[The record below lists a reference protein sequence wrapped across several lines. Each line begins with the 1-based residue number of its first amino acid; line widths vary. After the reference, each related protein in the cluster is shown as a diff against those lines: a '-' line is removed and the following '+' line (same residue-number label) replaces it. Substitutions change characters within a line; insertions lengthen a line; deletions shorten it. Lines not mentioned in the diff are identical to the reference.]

1 MSVSIL
7 CESVAKKIQ
16 TSVKSVISP
25 CTGPSPMSLSL
36 GNSGLTFAP
45 REWQNLPHHEDMSA
59 PEKHPAQ
66 TRVLVLEEH
75 PLLRHGVADYLN
87 SQPDIIVC
95 GEADHIRDARHKL
108 NECKPQ
114 LLLTAL
120 RLGTGDSLEF
130 VKSLKSE
137 RPALLIL
144 VYSAFEETI
153 FAERAL
159 RAGAEGYVMKKAPKE
174 ELLRAIREI
183 MSGNIYVSHDVAMR
197 SFKKSLETRSE
208 NPSARPSIGIEK
220 LSDREMHIFFL
231 LGSGLGNSQ
240 IAHSLNL
247 SVKTIESH
255 RENIKHKLDLSCS
268 RDLVACAKKYVEVT
282 FVPST
287 DIIGR
292 GKKKVVGF
300 PAA

>member
-1 MSVSIL
+1 
-7 CESVAKKIQ
+7 
-16 TSVKSVISP
+16 
-25 CTGPSPMSLSL
+25 
-36 GNSGLTFAP
+36 
-45 REWQNLPHHEDMSA
+45 
-59 PEKHPAQ
+59 
-66 TRVLVLEEH
+66 
-75 PLLRHGVADYLN
+75 DYLN

-95 GEADHIRDARHKL
+95 GETDNIRDARNKIHD
-108 NECKPQ
+108 CKPQ

-137 RPALLIL
+137 YPTLLIL

-159 RAGAEGYVMKKAPKE
+159 RAGADGYVMKKAPKE
-174 ELLRAIREI
+174 ELLEAIREI
-183 MSGNIYVSHDVAMR
+183 LGGNIYVSRDVAMR
-197 SFKKSLETRSE
+197 AFKKSLETRPE
-208 NPSARPSIGIEK
+208 NRSAPPSIGIEK

-240 IAHSLNL
+240 IANSLNL

-282 FVPST
+282 FVPPA
-287 DIIGR
+287 DLIGR
-292 GKKKVVGF
+292 SKKKVVRF

>member
-1 MSVSIL
+1 
-7 CESVAKKIQ
+7 
-16 TSVKSVISP
+16 
-25 CTGPSPMSLSL
+25 
-36 GNSGLTFAP
+36 
-45 REWQNLPHHEDMSA
+45 MSA
-59 PEKHPAQ
+59 PEKHPVK
-66 TRVLVLEEH
+66 TRILVLEEH
-75 PLLRHGVADYLN
+75 PLLRYGVAHFLS

-95 GEADHIRDARHKL
+95 GETDNIRDARQKIQ
-108 NECKPQ
+108 ECKPQ

-130 VKSLKSE
+130 LKALKSE
-137 RPALLIL
+137 HPALMIL

-153 FAERAL
+153 FAERAF

-174 ELLRAIREI
+174 ELLTAIREI
-183 MSGNIYVSHDVAMR
+183 VNGNVYVSHEVAMR
-197 SFKKSLETRSE
+197 AFKKSLETRSDQHHQ
-208 NPSARPSIGIEK
+208 SARPTIGIEK
-220 LSDREMHIFFL
+220 LSDRETHIFFL

-268 RDLVACAKKYVEVT
+268 RDLAACAKKYVEVT
-282 FVPST
+282 FVPPA
-287 DIIGR
+287 DVIGR
-292 GKKKVVGF
+292 SKKKVVRF

>member
-1 MSVSIL
+1 
-7 CESVAKKIQ
+7 
-16 TSVKSVISP
+16 
-25 CTGPSPMSLSL
+25 
-36 GNSGLTFAP
+36 
-45 REWQNLPHHEDMSA
+45 
-59 PEKHPAQ
+59 
-66 TRVLVLEEH
+66 
-75 PLLRHGVADYLN
+75 
-87 SQPDIIVC
+87 
-95 GEADHIRDARHKL
+95 
-108 NECKPQ
+108 
-114 LLLTAL
+114 
-120 RLGTGDSLEF
+120 
-130 VKSLKSE
+130 
-137 RPALLIL
+137 
-144 VYSAFEETI
+144 
-153 FAERAL
+153 
-159 RAGAEGYVMKKAPKE
+159 
-174 ELLRAIREI
+174 

>member
-1 MSVSIL
+1 MSS
-7 CESVAKKIQ
+7 S
-16 TSVKSVISP
+16 
-25 CTGPSPMSLSL
+25 
-36 GNSGLTFAP
+36 
-45 REWQNLPHHEDMSA
+45 
-59 PEKHPAQ
+59 EKHPVKA
-66 TRVLVLEEH
+66 RILILEEH
-75 PLLRHGVADYLN
+75 PLLRYGVAHFLN
-87 SQPDIIVC
+87 SQPDMIVC
-95 GEADHIRDARHKL
+95 GETDNIRDARQKIQ
-108 NECKPQ
+108 ESKPQ

-120 RLGTGDSLEF
+120 RLGTGDSIEF
-130 VKSLKSE
+130 LKALKSE
-137 RPALLIL
+137 RPTLLIL

-153 FAERAL
+153 FAERAF
-159 RAGAEGYVMKKAPKE
+159 RAGAEGYVMKKTPKE
-174 ELLRAIREI
+174 ELLNAIREI

-208 NPSARPSIGIEK
+208 EQHPSTRPSVGIEK

-268 RDLVACAKKYVEVT
+268 RDLIACAKKYVEVT
-282 FVPST
+282 FVPPT
-287 DIIGR
+287 NIISR
-292 GKKKVVGF
+292 GKKKVVRF

>member
-1 MSVSIL
+1 
-7 CESVAKKIQ
+7 
-16 TSVKSVISP
+16 
-25 CTGPSPMSLSL
+25 
-36 GNSGLTFAP
+36 
-45 REWQNLPHHEDMSA
+45 MSA
-59 PEKHPAQ
+59 PEKNPVE
-66 TRVLVLEEH
+66 TRILVLEEH

-95 GEADHIRDARHKL
+95 GETDNIRDARNKIHD
-108 NECKPQ
+108 CKPQ

-137 RPALLIL
+137 YPTLLIL

-159 RAGAEGYVMKKAPKE
+159 RAGADGYVMKKAPKE
-174 ELLRAIREI
+174 ELLEAIREI
-183 MSGNIYVSHDVAMR
+183 LGGNIYVSRDVAMR
-197 SFKKSLETRSE
+197 AFKKSLETRPE
-208 NPSARPSIGIEK
+208 NRSAPPSTGIEK

-240 IAHSLNL
+240 IANSLNL

-282 FVPST
+282 FVPPTNITS
-287 DIIGR
+287 GS
-292 GKKKVVGF
+292 KKKVVRF

>member
-1 MSVSIL
+1 
-7 CESVAKKIQ
+7 
-16 TSVKSVISP
+16 
-25 CTGPSPMSLSL
+25 
-36 GNSGLTFAP
+36 
-45 REWQNLPHHEDMSA
+45 MSA
-59 PEKHPAQ
+59 PEKKPVE
-66 TRVLVLEEH
+66 TRILFLQEH

-95 GEADHIRDARHKL
+95 GETDNIRDARNKIHD
-108 NECKPQ
+108 CKPQ

-137 RPALLIL
+137 YPTLLIL

-159 RAGAEGYVMKKAPKE
+159 RAGADGYVMKKAPKE
-174 ELLRAIREI
+174 ELLEAIREI
-183 MSGNIYVSHDVAMR
+183 LGGNIYVSRDVAMR
-197 SFKKSLETRSE
+197 AFKKSLETRPE
-208 NPSARPSIGIEK
+208 NRSAPPSIGIEK

-240 IAHSLNL
+240 IANSLNL

-282 FVPST
+282 FVPPA
-287 DIIGR
+287 DLIGR
-292 GKKKVVGF
+292 SKKKVVRF

>member
-1 MSVSIL
+1 MS
-7 CESVAKKIQ
+7 
-16 TSVKSVISP
+16 P
-25 CTGPSPMSLSL
+25 
-36 GNSGLTFAP
+36 
-45 REWQNLPHHEDMSA
+45 
-59 PEKHPAQ
+59 PEKHSQ
-66 TRVLVLEEH
+66 RTRVFVLEEH

-87 SQPDIIVC
+87 SQHDMVAC
-95 GEADHIRDARHKL
+95 GETDNIRDARQKIH
-108 NECKPQ
+108 ECKPH

-130 VKSLKSE
+130 VKTLKAE
-137 RPALLIL
+137 RPVLLIL

-159 RAGAEGYVMKKAPKE
+159 RAGADGYVMKRAPKE
-174 ELLRAIREI
+174 ELLTAIREI
-183 MSGNIYVSHDVAMR
+183 VSGNIYVSHDVAMR
-197 SFKKSLETRSE
+197 AFKKSLETRSE
-208 NPSARPSIGIEK
+208 QRSTRPAIGIEK

-255 RENIKHKLDLSCS
+255 REHIKHKLDLSCS

-282 FVPST
+282 FVPPT
-287 DIIGR
+287 NIIGR
-292 GKKKVVGF
+292 GKKKVVRF